1 MSRARR
7 WGKRTFMLRLA
18 PWVIILSLVV
28 PVVGG
33 TLLTLPPA
41 FGYLPV
47 LGGENWSLQPWR
59 DLAATPGLVRSVAV
73 SFGTG
78 LVATGVALVIV
89 FVFLSTVANTRF
101 DRWIQRLISPLLS
114 IPHAAAAFG
123 FAFLIAPSGL
133 LLRWVSP
140 SVTGFERP
148 PDLLILNDP
157 FGLSL
162 ISGLVLKEIPFLLLV
177 SLAALPQ
184 LNAGQRVMLSRS
196 LGYRPRVA
204 WFKVVAPALYPLI
217 RLPVYA
223 VLAFAT
229 STVDVA
235 MILGPNLPA
244 TLSVQVVRWFND
256 PDLSLRFIASAGAL
270 LQLMVTASAL
280 VTWWLL
286 EKLVARGFR
295 AWVAGGNRGR
305 GDASLLVSGRFTM
318 IVTAVLSVLGLVAL
332 ALNSIAGFWRF
343 PASLPVS
350 ITPDHWLQAL
360 PDLAGPFAMTLAI
373 AAAASI
379 IAVALVL
386 AALEHEQRWSRP
398 ATRALWLLYLPLLV
412 PQVGFLSG
420 ITVLSQMLGQA
431 PALWVVVWAHLL
443 FVLPYVYLT
452 LVEPYRRFDP
462 RWMILGRSLGLSVN
476 QGFWRIRL
484 PMMLRPVLTATALG
498 VAISVSQYLPTQ
510 MLGGG
515 RIVTVTTE
523 AVALSSGGDRRL
535 IGVWAM
541 VQALTPFI
549 GFLLALL
556 IPRLLWKKRRGMQA
570 L

>member
-1 MSRARR
+1 
-7 WGKRTFMLRLA
+7 MLRLA
-18 PWVIILSLVV
+18 PWLIVLSLVV

-47 LGGENWSLQPWR
+47 LGGEHWSFRPWL
-59 DLAATPGLVRSVAV
+59 DLAATPGILRSVAV

-78 LVATGVALVIV
+78 LLATGVALVIV
-89 FVFLSTVANTRF
+89 FLFLSTVANTRF

-133 LLRWVSP
+133 LLRWLSP
-140 SVTGFERP
+140 ALTGFERP
-148 PDLLILNDP
+148 PDLLLLNDP

-184 LNAGQRVMLSRS
+184 LNAGQRVMLARS

-235 MILGPNLPA
+235 MILGPNLPS
-244 TLSVQVVRWFND
+244 TLSVQVVQWFND
-256 PDLSLRFIASAGAL
+256 PDLSLRFLASAGAL
-270 LQLMVTASAL
+270 LQLLVTTSAL
-280 VTWWLL
+280 SVWWLL
-286 EKLVARGFR
+286 ERLVGKGFN
-295 AWVAGGNRGR
+295 AWVAGGNRQGGDRVLWATGR
-305 GDASLLVSGRFTM
+305 GMM
-318 IVTAVLSVLGLVAL
+318 IVATVLPVLGLFAL
-332 ALNSIAGFWRF
+332 ALNSVAGFWRF
-343 PASLPVS
+343 PHSWPLSV
-350 ITPDHWLQAL
+350 TPDHWLQAL
-360 PDLAGPFAMTLAI
+360 PDLAGPFAMTLII
-373 AAAASI
+373 ATAASVL
-379 IAVALVL
+379 AVAMVL
-386 AALEHEQRWSRP
+386 AALEHEQRRNRP

-431 PALWVVVWAHLL
+431 PTIWVVVWAHLL

-452 LVEPYRRFDP
+452 LVEPYRHFDS
-462 RWMILGRSLGLSVN
+462 RWIILGRSLGLSVN
-476 QGFWRIRL
+476 QTFWRIRL
-484 PMMLRPVLTATALG
+484 PMMLRPVLTAMALG

-570 L
+570 P

>member
-1 MSRARR
+1 
-7 WGKRTFMLRLA
+7 MLRLG
-18 PWVIILSLVV
+18 PWLIIFSLVV

-47 LGGENWSLQPWR
+47 LGGEHWSVRPW
-59 DLAATPGLVRSVAV
+59 LELGSTPGILRSVAV

-78 LVATGVALVIV
+78 LLATGTSLVVV
-89 FVFLSTVANTRF
+89 FLFLSTVVNSRF

-123 FAFLIAPSGL
+123 FAFLVAPSGL

-140 SVTGFERP
+140 SLTGLERP
-148 PDLLILNDP
+148 PDLLLLNDP
-157 FGLSL
+157 MGLSL

-184 LNAGQRVMLSRS
+184 VNAGQRVMLARS
-196 LGYRPRVA
+196 LGYRPRIA

-244 TLSVQVVRWFND
+244 TLSVQVVQWFND
-256 PDLSLRFIASAGAL
+256 PDLSLRFLASAGAL
-270 LQLMVTASAL
+270 LQLVVTASAL
-280 VTWWLL
+280 GAWWCL
-286 EKLVARGFR
+286 ERLVGTAFG
-295 AWVAGGNRGR
+295 AWVAGGNRQTGDRTLQITGR
-305 GDASLLVSGRFTM
+305 GTM
-318 IVTAVLSVLGLVAL
+318 IVATALPVLGLFAL
-332 ALNSIAGFWRF
+332 ALNSVAGFWRF
-343 PASLPVS
+343 PASWPLS
-350 ITPDHWLQAL
+350 LTLDHWSGAL
-360 PDLAGPFAMTLAI
+360 PDLAGPFITTLVI
-373 AAAASI
+373 ALAASLL
-379 IAVALVL
+379 AVVMVL
-386 AALEHEQRWSRP
+386 AALENEQRRNRP

-431 PALWVVVWAHLL
+431 PTLWVVVWAHLL

-452 LVEPYRRFDP
+452 LVEPYRRFDS
-462 RWMILGRSLGLSVN
+462 RWVVLGRSLGLSVN
-476 QGFWRIRL
+476 QAFWRIRL
-484 PMMLRPVLTATALG
+484 PMMLRPVLTAMALG

>member
-1 MSRARR
+1 
-7 WGKRTFMLRLA
+7 MLRLA
-18 PWVIILSLVV
+18 PWIIVLSLVV
-28 PVVGG
+28 PVLGG
-33 TLLTLPPA
+33 TLLTVPPA

-47 LGGENWSLQPWR
+47 LGGEHWSLHPWR
-59 DLAATPGLVRSVAV
+59 ELTTTPGILRSVAV
-73 SFGTG
+73 SFASG
-78 LVATGVALVIV
+78 LLATGSSLAIV
-89 FVFLSTVANTRF
+89 LLFLSTIANTRL

-133 LLRWVSP
+133 LLRWFSP
-140 SVTGFERP
+140 WLTGLERP
-148 PDLLILNDP
+148 PDILLLNDP
-157 FGLSL
+157 MGLSL

-184 LNAGQRVMLSRS
+184 LRAGQRVMLARS

-235 MILGPNLPA
+235 MILGPNMPA
-244 TLSVQVVRWFND
+244 TLSVQVVQWFND
-256 PDLSLRFIASAGAL
+256 PDLSFRFLASAGAL
-270 LQLMVTASAL
+270 LQILVTASAL
-280 VTWWLL
+280 STWWLL
-286 EKLVARGFR
+286 EKLIGR
-295 AWVAGGNRGR
+295 AFNLWVAGGNRQRADRSLWVLGR
-305 GDASLLVSGRFTM
+305 GTMVVATLLP
-318 IVTAVLSVLGLVAL
+318 VLGLFAL
-332 ALNSIAGFWRF
+332 VINSVAGFWRF
-343 PASLPVS
+343 PDSRPMS
-350 ITPDHWLQAL
+350 ITLSHWLQAL
-360 PDLAGPFAMTLAI
+360 PDLARPFVMTLIIATAASLLAI
-373 AAAASI
+373 AM
-379 IAVALVL
+379 VL
-386 AALEHEQRWSRP
+386 AALEHEQRRNRP

-431 PALWVVVWAHLL
+431 PSLWVVVWAHLL

-452 LVEPYRRFDP
+452 LVEPYRQFDD
-462 RWMILGRSLGLSVN
+462 RWVILGRSLGLSVN
-476 QGFWRIRL
+476 QAFWRIRL
-484 PMMLRPVLTATALG
+484 PMMLRPVLTALALG

-523 AVALSSGGDRRL
+523 AVALSSGGDRNL

-556 IPRLLWKKRRGMQA
+556 IPRLLWKKRRGMQT

>member
-1 MSRARR
+1 
-7 WGKRTFMLRLA
+7 MLRLG
-18 PWVIILSLVV
+18 PWLIIFSLVV

-47 LGGENWSLQPWR
+47 LGGEHWSVRPW
-59 DLAATPGLVRSVAV
+59 LELGSTPGILRSVAV

-78 LVATGVALVIV
+78 LLATGTSLVVV
-89 FVFLSTVANTRF
+89 FLFLSTVANSRF

-123 FAFLIAPSGL
+123 FAFLVAPSGL

-140 SVTGFERP
+140 SLTGLERP
-148 PDLLILNDP
+148 PDLLLLNDP
-157 FGLSL
+157 MGLSL

-184 LNAGQRVMLSRS
+184 MNAGQRVMLARS
-196 LGYRPRVA
+196 LGYRPRIA

-244 TLSVQVVRWFND
+244 TLSVQVVQWFND
-256 PDLSLRFIASAGAL
+256 PDLSLRFLASAGAL
-270 LQLMVTASAL
+270 LQLVVTASAL
-280 VTWWLL
+280 GAWWCL
-286 EKLVARGFR
+286 ERLVGKAFW
-295 AWVAGGNRGR
+295 AWVGGGNRQTGDRTLQITGR
-305 GDASLLVSGRFTM
+305 GTM
-318 IVTAVLSVLGLVAL
+318 IVATALPVLGLFAL
-332 ALNSIAGFWRF
+332 ALNSVAGFWRF
-343 PASLPVS
+343 PASWPLS
-350 ITPDHWLQAL
+350 LTLDHWSGAL
-360 PDLAGPFAMTLAI
+360 PDLTGPFITTLVI
-373 AAAASI
+373 ALAASLL
-379 IAVALVL
+379 AVVMVL
-386 AALEHEQRWSRP
+386 AALENEQRRNRP

-431 PALWVVVWAHLL
+431 PTLWVVVWAHLL

-452 LVEPYRRFDP
+452 LVEPYRRFDS
-462 RWMILGRSLGLSVN
+462 RWVVLGRSLGLSVN
-476 QGFWRIRL
+476 QAFWRIRL
-484 PMMLRPVLTATALG
+484 PMMLRPVLTAMALG

>member
-1 MSRARR
+1 
-7 WGKRTFMLRLA
+7 MLRLA
-18 PWVIILSLVV
+18 PWLIVLSLVA

-47 LGGENWSLQPWR
+47 LGGEHSSFRPWLE
-59 DLAATPGLVRSVAV
+59 LAATPGILRSVAV

-78 LVATGVALVIV
+78 LLATGMALVIG
-89 FVFLSTVANTRF
+89 FLFLSTVANTRF

-133 LLRWVSP
+133 LLRWLSP
-140 SVTGFERP
+140 SLTGFERP
-148 PDLLILNDP
+148 PDLLLLNDP

-177 SLAALPQ
+177 SLTALPQ
-184 LNAGQRVMLSRS
+184 LNAGQRVMLARS

-244 TLSVQVVRWFND
+244 TLSVQVVQWFND
-256 PDLSLRFIASAGAL
+256 PDLSLRFLASAGAL
-270 LQLMVTASAL
+270 LQLLVTASAL
-280 VTWWLL
+280 SVWWLL
-286 EKLVARGFR
+286 ERLIAKGFNT
-295 AWVAGGNRGR
+295 WLAGGNRRGGDRALWTAGR
-305 GDASLLVSGRFTM
+305 GIM
-318 IVTAVLSVLGLVAL
+318 IVATLLPVLGLFAL
-332 ALNSIAGFWRF
+332 ALNSVAGFWRF
-343 PASLPVS
+343 PDSWPLSV
-350 ITPDHWLQAL
+350 TPDHWLQAL
-360 PDLAGPFAMTLAI
+360 PDLAGPFATTLII
-373 AAAASI
+373 ASAASVL
-379 IAVALVL
+379 AVAMVL
-386 AALEHEQRWSRP
+386 AALEHEQRRNRP

-431 PALWVVVWAHLL
+431 PTIWVVVWAHLL

-452 LVEPYRRFDP
+452 LVEPYRHFDS
-462 RWMILGRSLGLSVN
+462 RWIILGRSLGLSVN
-476 QGFWRIRL
+476 QAFWRIRL
-484 PMMLRPVLTATALG
+484 PMMLRPVLTAMALG